1 MSPTVS
7 ERKPVVLLL
16 ECKSVNDTRKR
27 KAIAMI
33 NTIST
38 VQKSV
43 CGNEAGGTKRIFREA
58 FVSRQ
63 TADFFSILYMMPT
76 TVPPINAGIIR
87 LT

>member
-33 NTIST
+33 NTISDCSRRAYAAT
-38 VQKSV
+38 KP
-43 CGNEAGGTKRIFREA
+43 AGTKRIFREA
-58 FVSRQ
+58 FC
-63 TADFFSILYMMPT
+63 
-76 TVPPINAGIIR
+76 
-87 LT
+87 